1 MDIEIKVW
9 LFDIL
14 NAITGPLAPKGGI
27 KKLKVKSSK

>member
-14 NAITGPLAPKGGI
+14 NAITEIDNRGGNE
-27 KKLKVKSSK
+27 SYFE